1 MVIGRVIRYGSR
13 VISKKVDA
21 ALVRLRDTR
30 ERLGRVG
37 KPDNPDD
44 IKIGIQTAARA
55 GDIAQVMFLISR
67 ASTRSPTEFIQDSVG
82 SLLFLVYLFEDS
94 FKHEA
99 RDLDDLVDGLLY
111 LDARSYVRE
120 VEQAYQKHV
129 GAGEI

>member
-1 MVIGRVIRYGSR
+1 
-13 VISKKVDA
+13 
-21 ALVRLRDTR
+21 
-30 ERLGRVG
+30 
-37 KPDNPDD
+37 
-44 IKIGIQTAARA
+44 
-55 GDIAQVMFLISR
+55 MFLISR

-94 FKHEA
+94 FKREA

-120 VEQAYQKHV
+120 VEQAYQKHK